1 MMSSRTAKAAAFT
14 AEAMCS
20 FGPKPFSPI
29 TATGMTGTTGTTGTD
44 GTSCATGTYVCCD
57 VFFIPAELCP

>member
-1 MMSSRTAKAAAFT
+1 M

-20 FGPKPFSPI
+20 FGPKPFSTI

-44 GTSCATGTYVCCD
+44 GTSCATGTYMFLVMCFLYQQNC
-57 VFFIPAELCP
+57 VSSNYFI